1 MKRFLLAAVTFV
13 LVAGFSSCTKDFDTL
28 AENTNNDIKVVFSV
42 ADKDGFEGATRAVKT
57 GWEAG
62 DKIVVFFST
71 GTEWLL
77 ADGNANNLLLTYDGS
92 NWSARAN
99 SIGDE
104 LLASASGY
112 FFALHYDG
120 EWSGI
125 EETTSPKGHY
135 IFDGY
140 KGGVILSASG
150 EYTIADNV
158 ITLPELTL
166 KLDASAVQFSV
177 KNLASVEGDWTLY
190 VNHDR
195 TKEDGYRD
203 YDGYSPWIGYSY
215 RSVDIYPYS
224 ATSAM
229 IARTTYAYA
238 QGVVNGEDIS
248 FFGRFDNHNGTIT
261 TNYLFALKNN
271 TTGKVYYY
279 SYAPNPFAALS
290 GKAAYL
296 LPELTLNA
304 DGTIAEGC
312 KWE

>member
-42 ADKDGFEGATRAVKT
+42 ADKDGFEDATRAVKT

-99 SIGDE
+99 SIGEE
-104 LLASASGY
+104 LLASASGT
-112 FFALHYDG
+112 FFAVHYDG

-125 EETTSPKGHY
+125 EEASWPAGRY
-135 IFDGY
+135 IVNGY
-140 KGGVILSASG
+140 KGGVIMSALG
-150 EYTIADNV
+150 NYTIADNV

-190 VNHDR
+190 VNDDR
-195 TKEDGYRD
+195 TKEDGYSD
-203 YDGYSPWIGYSY
+203 SDSVSPWQGYNYGSIQ
-215 RSVDIYPYS
+215 IYPSNAAY
-224 ATSAM
+224 AM
-229 IARTTYAYA
+229 ISTLDRAYA
-238 QGVVNGEDIS
+238 QGVVNGEDLS
-248 FFGRFDNHNGTIT
+248 FFGKFDNQNATIT
-261 TNYLFALKNN
+261 TNYLFGLKNN

-296 LPELTLNA
+296 LPELTLNG

-312 KWE
+312 MWE

>member
-28 AENTNNDIKVVFSV
+28 VENTNNDIKVVFSV

-57 GWEAG
+57 EWGAG

-112 FFALHYDG
+112 FFAVHYDG

-125 EETTSPKGHY
+125 EEASWPTGRY
-135 IFDGY
+135 IFNGY
-140 KGGVILSASG
+140 KGGVLLSAIG

-166 KLDASAVQFSV
+166 KLHESAVQFSV

-195 TKEDGYRD
+195 TKV
-203 YDGYSPWIGYSY
+203 DGYSDSDSVSPWVGYNY
-215 RSVDIYPYS
+215 GNIQIYPSNAAY
-224 ATSAM
+224 AM
-229 IARTTYAYA
+229 ISKTNKAYA
-238 QGVVNGEDIS
+238 QGVVNGEDLS
-248 FFGRFDNHNGTIT
+248 FFGTFDNQNSTIT

-271 TTGKVYYY
+271 TTGKAYYY

-296 LPELTLNA
+296 LPELTLNG

>member
-42 ADKDGFEGATRAVKT
+42 ADKDGFEDATRAVKT

-77 ADGNANNLLLTYDGS
+77 ADGNANNVLLTYDGS

-99 SIGDE
+99 SIGEE
-104 LLASASGY
+104 LLATANGY
-112 FFALHYDG
+112 FFAVHYNG

-125 EETTSPKGHY
+125 EEATWPTGRY
-135 IFDGY
+135 TFNGY
-140 KGGVILSASG
+140 KGGVILSALG
-150 EYTIADNV
+150 NYTIADNV

-166 KLDASAVQFSV
+166 KLHESAVQFSV
-177 KNLASVEGDWTLY
+177 KNLASGEDDWTLY
-190 VNHDR
+190 VNHDC
-195 TKEDGYRD
+195 TKV
-203 YDGYSPWIGYSY
+203 DGYSDSDAGSPWVGYNYGSIQ
-215 RSVDIYPYS
+215 IYPSS
-224 ATSAM
+224 AAYAM
-229 IARTTYAYA
+229 ISKTTKAYA

-248 FFGRFDNHNGTIT
+248 FFGTFDNQNETIT
-261 TNYLFALKNN
+261 TNYLFGLKNN

-296 LPELTLNA
+296 LPELTLNG

>member
-28 AENTNNDIKVVFSV
+28 VENTNNDIKVVFRV
-42 ADKDGFEGATRAVKT
+42 ADKDGFEDATRAVKT

-112 FFALHYDG
+112 FFAVHYDG

-125 EETTSPKGHY
+125 EEPSWPTGRY
-135 IFDGY
+135 IFNGY

-177 KNLASVEGDWTLY
+177 KNLASVEGDWALY
-190 VNHDR
+190 VNDDR
-195 TKEDGYRD
+195 TKEN
-203 YDGYSPWIGYSY
+203 GYSDSDIVSPWVGYNYGSIQ
-215 RSVDIYPYS
+215 IYPYS

-229 IARTTYAYA
+229 LSTLDRAHA

-248 FFGRFDNHNGTIT
+248 FFGTFDNQNSTIT

-296 LPELTLNA
+296 LPELTLNG

>member
-42 ADKDGFEGATRAVKT
+42 ADKDGFEDDTRAVKT
-57 GWEAG
+57 EWEAG

-77 ADGNANNLLLTYDGS
+77 ADGNANNVLLTYDGS

-112 FFALHYDG
+112 FFAVHYDG

-125 EETTSPKGHY
+125 EEASWPTGRY
-135 IFDGY
+135 IFNGY
-140 KGGVILSASG
+140 KGGVIMSALG
-150 EYTIADNV
+150 NYTIADNV
-158 ITLPELTL
+158 ITLPELAL
-166 KLDASAVQFSV
+166 KLHEDAVQFSV
-177 KNLASVEGDWTLY
+177 KNLASVEGDWILY
-190 VNHDR
+190 VNDDR
-195 TKEDGYRD
+195 TKEDGYS
-203 YDGYSPWIGYSY
+203 DGDPVSPWVGYSY
-215 RSVDIYPYS
+215 GSVNIYPSTAAY
-224 ATSAM
+224 AM
-229 IARTTYAYA
+229 IAQMSRTYA
-238 QGVVNGEDIS
+238 QGVVNGEDLS
-248 FFGRFDNHNGTIT
+248 FFGKFDGHNDTIT
-261 TNYLFALKNN
+261 TNYLFGLKNN

-296 LPELTLNA
+296 LPELTLNG

>member
-42 ADKDGFEGATRAVKT
+42 ADKDGFEDDTRAVKT
-57 GWEAG
+57 EWEAG

-77 ADGNANNLLLTYDGS
+77 ADGNANNVLLTYDGS

-112 FFALHYDG
+112 FFAVHYDG

-125 EETTSPKGHY
+125 EEASWPKGRY
-135 IFDGY
+135 IFNGY
-140 KGGVILSASG
+140 KGGVIQSASG

-166 KLDASAVQFSV
+166 KLEASAVQFSV
-177 KNLASVEGDWTLY
+177 KNLASVEGDWILY
-190 VNHDR
+190 VNDDR
-195 TKEDGYRD
+195 TKEN
-203 YDGYSPWIGYSY
+203 GYSNSDSVSPWLGYNY
-215 RSVDIYPYS
+215 DNVNIFPVS

-229 IARTTYAYA
+229 LTTMDSASA
-238 QGVVNGEDIS
+238 QGVVNGEDLS
-248 FFGRFDNHNGTIT
+248 FFGRFDNQNGTVT
-261 TNYLFALKNN
+261 TNYLFGLKNN

-296 LPELTLNA
+296 LPELTLNG

>member
-57 GWEAG
+57 GWGTG

-112 FFALHYDG
+112 FFAVHYDG

-125 EETTSPKGHY
+125 EEASWPKGRY

-177 KNLASVEGDWTLY
+177 KNLASVEGDWALY
-190 VNHDR
+190 VNDDR
-195 TKEDGYRD
+195 TKEDGYSNSD
-203 YDGYSPWIGYSY
+203 LVSPWVGYSY
-215 RSVDIYPYS
+215 GSINVYPHS

-229 IARTTYAYA
+229 IASTTQSYA
-238 QGVVNGEDIS
+238 QGAVNGEDLS
-248 FFGRFDNHNGTIT
+248 FFGTFDTQNSTIT

-279 SYAPNPFAALS
+279 SYAPNPFVALS

-296 LPELTLNA
+296 LPELTLNG

>member
-42 ADKDGFEGATRAVKT
+42 ADKDGFEDATRAVKT
-57 GWEAG
+57 EWEAG

-77 ADGNANNLLLTYDGS
+77 ADGNANNVLLTYDGS

-112 FFALHYDG
+112 FFAVHYDG

-125 EETTSPKGHY
+125 EEASWPKGRY
-135 IFDGY
+135 IFNGY
-140 KGGVILSASG
+140 KGGVILSAIG

-158 ITLPELTL
+158 ITLPKLTL

-177 KNLASVEGDWTLY
+177 KNLASVEGDWNLY
-190 VNHDR
+190 VNDDR
-195 TKEDGYRD
+195 TKEN
-203 YDGYSPWIGYSY
+203 GYSNSDSVSPWVGYNY
-215 RSVDIYPYS
+215 DNINIYPYS

-229 IARTTYAYA
+229 ISTTTVAYA
-238 QGVVNGEDIS
+238 QGVINGEDIS
-248 FFGRFDNHNGTIT
+248 FFGTFDNHNSTIT

-296 LPELTLNA
+296 LPELTLNG